1 MQIIEIG
8 EENVEDCRNVRHVAK
23 NVWVGKMLSGNVSSD
38 TIIENRGKIL
48 KIKSLL
54 RMENKMLKIVEI
66 IENGKKCWIK

>member
-1 MQIIEIG
+1 
-8 EENVEDCRNVRHVAK
+8 
-23 NVWVGKMLSGNVSSD
+23 MLSGNVSSD

-66 IENGKKCWIK
+66 IENGKNVE